1 MSISIRADVQF
12 LRADAGEGD
21 LPGSRIPRFAM
32 VGYTGGEIRQTW
44 SREPIVIDLAGM
56 SIPAAVPIVFG
67 HDYALESVLG
77 QASAR
82 VDAGQLV
89 LDGAILATG
98 EAAAQVV
105 ALGDRGY
112 QWQASVGADVDEQR
126 LVADG
131 DTVTV
136 NGQTFTGPVRVVS
149 RSLLR
154 ECSFVTLGADAATAV
169 TITAK
174 AEEPQMSEEMKAAD
188 DPMPTGPEMSSSENG
203 MGPTGPS
210 DVASATPRLDVEA
223 IVADIEKRITA
234 QVEKKMLDTVR
245 AGRGV
250 TIHTPSKPHVDDNQV
265 LAARVCMTGG
275 LGGLEKHFAEPVLEA
290 AGRSRMV
297 SLQEILLR
305 AAKANGY
312 DRHDFKV
319 STENVRQVLR
329 AAFSTHDI
337 ADLLAATYGKFLLAS
352 FNAVEAFW
360 DRIAVIRSVNDFK
373 TVTGLRLDGGFVF
386 DEVGND
392 GKIKNADAGDDKRTI
407 AAKTYARMSSI
418 TRQDIINDDLGALTQ
433 VPQRLG
439 RGAALKLNSV
449 FWSEFESGN
458 DTAYEKKTAA
468 AGNALSL
475 TSLKAAVGDYRKLKD
490 PDNNPLGIT
499 PAIILAPPELEVTAA
514 ELMGSSL
521 IHGTSGAAP
530 STNVLAGRYQVV
542 SSAYLTSA
550 TTWWLCANP
559 ADLPTMEVA
568 FLNGQ
573 RQPTV
578 EQAEADFDTLGV
590 QIRGYFDFGVAK
602 GDKRAAYRMATA

>member
-1 MSISIRADVQF
+1 MSNLSIRADVQF
-12 LRADAGEGD
+12 LRADAGEGES
-21 LPGSRIPRFAM
+21 PGSRIPRFRM
-32 VGYTGGEIRQTW
+32 VGYTGGEIRQSW

-56 SIPAAVPIVFG
+56 TIPPAVPIVFG
-67 HDYALESVLG
+67 HDYSLGSVLG
-77 QASAR
+77 QAVAR
-82 VDAGQLV
+82 VDGGQLG
-89 LDGAILATG
+89 LDGSILATG

-105 ALGDRGY
+105 SLGDRGY
-112 QWQASVGADVDEQR
+112 QWQASVGADVDEQY
-126 LVADG
+126 LVQDG
-131 DTVTV
+131 DSATV
-136 NGQTFTGPVRVVS
+136 NGRAFSGPVRIVS

-188 DPMPTGPEMSSSENG
+188 DPMPTGPEMSSENG

-210 DVASATPRLDVEA
+210 DVASATPKLDVEA

-250 TIHTPSKPHVDDNQV
+250 TIHAPSKPQVDDNQV

-275 LGGLEKHFAEPVLEA
+275 LGNLERHFAEPVLEA

-312 DRHDFKV
+312 DRNDFKV

-329 AAFSTHDI
+329 AAFATHDI

-352 FNAVEAFW
+352 FNAVESFW
-360 DRIAVIRSVNDFK
+360 DRVSVIRSVNDFK

-392 GKIKNADAGDDKRTI
+392 GKIKSADAGDDKRTI

-449 FWSEFESGN
+449 FWSEFESSN

-475 TSLKAAVGDYRKLKD
+475 ASLKAAVGDYRKLKD
-490 PDNNPLGIT
+490 PDGNPLGIT
-499 PAIILAPPELEVTAA
+499 PAILLVPPELEVAAA

-542 SSAYLTSA
+542 SSAYLSSA

-559 ADLPTMEVA
+559 ADLPVMEVA